1 MKLRLFILSAMALC
15 LLPASAQK
23 KYETGNPSDSNYD
36 YLKDYRPLKEYI
48 NYDKYPNFKLGVG
61 TTVNDYLNSRSLVGG
76 LTNDN
81 FTETVAGNAMKMS
94 SCVNSNGDM
103 NFTTVKNYVKAATEA
118 GLNIYGHTL
127 AWHSQQP
134 NAWLRSL
141 IKDKPAPKDESA
153 TESVWVPVVAKDFT
167 TKAGQSIGWSSSQTD
182 YGYTVTYSSA
192 DGMKV
197 HTTKKC
203 TNSWDVQFLAVTDLT
218 LDAGADYRVTMRV
231 KGSAA
236 GNFHTKLGDW
246 SDGVTAELPFTTEWK
261 DVVVDYKDAK
271 GGNFYMLQCGDFVGD
286 IYVKSI
292 TIEKEERARTITEER
307 RCIVVKATKKESE
320 AWDNQFWVVT
330 GDFAEGASYVFTA
343 DIRADQAAS
352 ASTQIHTDPGTYVWY
367 EAIGNISFTT
377 EWKTITVSG
386 KLSRAGS
393 SIAFNLNELAAAN
406 NYYFDNLS
414 FKVNGVEM
422 LKNGDLEGTD
432 VSSFYAKVDRGGAEK
447 ATITEKITYTYT
459 PSPIPLTQDEKIEIL
474 SGAMEKW
481 IKGMMEACDGKVKA
495 WDVVNEA
502 ISGGGN
508 DGEGNYNLQHANE
521 YVPGGT
527 TWDVGGENF
536 YWQDHMGDLAYV
548 RTAIR
553 LARKYGPEDIKLFI
567 NDYNLES
574 DWDDNKKVKS
584 LINWIK
590 KWEADGETY
599 VDGIGTQMHISCY
612 MNEGTQKS
620 KKDHIKKMFEL
631 MAATGK
637 YVRVSEF
644 DMGMVDASGKDVP
657 TGSMTE
663 EMHQRMADYYEWI
676 VKTYLEVVPPAQ
688 QWGICFWCPTDS
700 PANSGWRANTPVG
713 LWTLDF
719 YRKHAYAGVVKGL
732 GGEVYSGID
741 AVTADDELSSDA
753 PVYDLRGN
761 RMQSDLKDLPSGF
774 YIIGGRKI
782 MK

>member
-1 MKLRLFILSAMALC
+1 MKKRLVILAAMALY

-23 KYETGNPSDSNYD
+23 KYEMGNPDDANYE
-36 YLKDYRPLKEYI
+36 YLKDYRPLKEYVDR
-48 NYDKYPNFKLGVG
+48 DKYPNLRLGVG
-61 TTVNDYLNSRSLVGG
+61 TTVSEYLNANSLVGG

-94 SCVNSNGDM
+94 SCVDGNGNM
-103 NFTTVKNYVKAATEA
+103 NFTTVKRYVEAAEKA
-118 GLNIYGHTL
+118 GINVYGHTL

-134 NAWLRSL
+134 NSWLRSL
-141 IKDKPAPKDESA
+141 IKDKPAPKDENA
-153 TESVWVPVVAKDFT
+153 TATVFVPVVTKDFT
-167 TKAGQSIGWSSSQTD
+167 KQAGQNIGWHSDETQ
-182 YGYTVTYSSA
+182 YGYKVSYSA
-192 DGMKV
+192 TDGMQV

-203 TNSWDVQFLAVTDLT
+203 PNSWDVQFLAVTGLSI
-218 LDAGADYRVTMRV
+218 DAGADYKVTMRV
-231 KGSAA
+231 RATEA
-236 GNFHTKLGDW
+236 GKFHTKLGDW
-246 SDGVTAELPFTTEWK
+246 NNGVTLDVPFSTEWK
-261 DVVVDYKDAK
+261 DVEVNYNDAK
-271 GGNFYMLQCGDFVGD
+271 GGEFYMLQCGDFVGD

-292 TIEKEERARTITEER
+292 TIEKKETAREVTEER
-307 RCIVVKATKKESE
+307 RCIVVKATAKTSE
-320 AWDNQFWVVT
+320 AWDNQFWIVT
-330 GDFAEGASYVFTA
+330 GDFAQDASYEFTA
-343 DIRADQAAS
+343 DVRADQAAS
-352 ASTQIHTDPGTYVWY
+352 ASTQIHNSPGSYVHY
-367 EAIGNISFTT
+367 EALGNIPFAT
-377 EWKTITVSG
+377 EWKTIKLSG

-393 SIAFNLNELAAAN
+393 SIAFNLSELAAAN

-414 FKVNGVEM
+414 FKVNGKEM

-432 VSSFYAKVDRGGAEK
+432 VSSFYAKVNSGSADP
-447 ATITEKITYTYT
+447 IKITDKISYVYT

-527 TWDVGGENF
+527 TWDVGGDNF

-553 LARKYGPEDIKLFI
+553 LARKYGPKDIKLFI

-574 DWDDNKKVKS
+574 DWDDNKKLKS

-590 KWEADGETY
+590 KWEADGETF

-612 MNEGTQKS
+612 MNEGTQNS
-620 KKDHIKKMFEL
+620 KKKHIKQMFEL
-631 MAATGK
+631 MAKSGK
-637 YVRVSEF
+637 LVRVSEF

-657 TGSMTE
+657 TSKMTE
-663 EMHQRMADYYEWI
+663 EMHKMMADYYEWI

-688 QWGICFWCPTDS
+688 QWAICWWCPTDS

-713 LWTLDF
+713 IWTLDF
-719 YRKHAYAGVVKGL
+719 YRKHVYAGIVRGL
-732 GGEVYSGID
+732 GGVVYNGID
-741 AVTADDELSSDA
+741 QVEAENPASADVIFDIH
-753 PVYDLRGN
+753 GN
-761 RMQSDLKDLPSGF
+761 RVAGALQDLPSGI
-774 YIIGGRKI
+774 YVIGGRKV